1 MSALSARA
9 ELLDLLNLRSVRIGD
24 FTLQS
29 GAKSNFYVD
38 CRQTALHARGATLI
52 GEVLHPLLRAQEAG
66 LGIRLDGVGGL
77 TMGADPIALAI
88 AIRSCLA
95 GDERPINAFCVRKEA
110 KAHGMGKQIEG
121 PFASGHV
128 VAVADDVITTG
139 GSTLKAIE
147 AIERE
152 GGKVAFVV
160 CLVNREEG
168 GQEAIEDRGYPVISA
183 FRKTEFFN

>member
-1 MSALSARA
+1 MAAASTRA
-9 ELLDLLNLRSVRIGD
+9 ELLALLAHRSVRIGE

-52 GEVLHPLLRAQEAG
+52 GEVLHPLLRAKEAE

-95 GDERPINAFCVRKEA
+95 GDAEPVNAFCVRKEP
-110 KAHGMGKQIEG
+110 KGHGLGRQVEG
-121 PFASGHV
+121 PFERGHV

-147 AIERE
+147 AVERE
-152 GGKVAFVV
+152 GGRVALVI

-168 GQEAIEDRGYPVISA
+168 GQEAIEARGYPVVSA
-183 FRKTEFFN
+183 FRKSEFF